1 MARKKAPQPKE
12 LPREE
17 RPEFLALLAE
27 LPSATE
33 RAELER
39 IAGEVKAVFNDAVR
53 VGDAAR
59 ADLAMMGWDAVVCRL
74 NGDTFV
80 GCNADGGS
88 QTHLLKLLAAKPGQV
103 PAWGQDGEWLTEV
116 QGLRI
121 RVKARHWMAGTTS
134 LDLFAVDLDL
144 PYLSKTGYRSHYMD
158 YRQWLGHDFGAAVR
172 LEIERQLSHKD
183 WRLKPIDAED
193 RARRAEHDMPA
204 WLAPALEGVTHNGQQ
219 ALPLSG
225 RAPVELP
232 VATESEAPKAPMSNK
247 ERQKAFRQRQ
257 KEKREQAKAAGL
269 VPLELDADERQLLAR
284 ALRFF
289 EHVSIT
295 DERAGGDVSALRA
308 KVVPGGYSDEVFT
321 TFGQWEQ
328 RQKVEGLRTVQL
340 SLDEDCLLLSACSAL
355 FTARADLK
363 WLESDRTWQRL
374 GRIFQ
379 DSPLWTEQARA
390 ELDQDQGIINGA
402 KRIENERRRGWKLY
416 EDEHKQ
422 NRGLGQK
429 LFEAQEENK
438 RLKAALAEIGA
449 ELGGVVPAVKAEP
462 ALEVGVLTEEIA
474 QLRKALDFE
483 KRERALMVDERNSGH
498 TAVVEALRGEIV
510 SLRAKLDKQH
520 NDNLDTIAELGRAL
534 HVTQAMQDRLKAAGL
549 PDDYRQYLG

>member
-39 IAGEVKAVFNDAVR
+39 IAGAVKAVFNDAVR

-74 NGDTFV
+74 NGDTFF

-88 QTHLLKLLAAKPGQV
+88 QAHLLKHLAAKPGQV

-121 RVKARHWMAGTTS
+121 RVKARHWMMETIS
-134 LDLFAVDLDL
+134 LDLFAVDLDQ
-144 PYLSKTGYRSHYMD
+144 PYLSPTGYRSHYLD
-158 YRQWLGHDFGAAVR
+158 HRQWFGHDFGAAVR

-193 RARRAEHDMPA
+193 RARRAERDMPA

-232 VATESEAPKAPMSNK
+232 VAVAAESEAPKAPMSNK

-257 KEKREQAKAAGL
+257 KEEREQAKAAGL

-308 KVVPGGYSDEVFT
+308 KVAPGGYSDEVFT

-363 WLESDRTWQRL
+363 WLESDRTWERL

-416 EDEHKQ
+416 EDERKQ

-438 RLKAALAEIGA
+438 RLKAALAEIGDVM
-449 ELGGVVPAVKAEP
+449 GGTVPAAKAGP
-462 ALEVGVLTEEIA
+462 APEVA
-474 QLRKALDFE
+474 ALQAE
-483 KRERALMVDERNSGH
+483 VAR
-498 TAVVEALRGEIV
+498 
-510 SLRAKLDKQH
+510 LRARLDQQH
-520 NDNLDTIAELGRAL
+520 NDNLGTIAELGKAG
-534 HVTQAMQDRLKAAGL
+534 HACERLQRRLEKAGL
-549 PDDYRQYLG
+549 PYDYRAQPGEL

>member
-39 IAGEVKAVFNDAVR
+39 IAGAVKAVFNDAVR

-74 NGDTFV
+74 NGDTFF
-80 GCNADGGS
+80 GCNAAGGS

-134 LDLFAVDLDL
+134 LELFAVDLDQ
-144 PYLSKTGYRSHYMD
+144 PYLSPTGFRAHTMD
-158 YRQWLGHDFGAAVR
+158 YRQWLCHDFGAAVR
-172 LEIERQLSHKD
+172 LEIERQLPHTD
-183 WRLKPIDAED
+183 WQLKPIDAED
-193 RARRAEHDMPA
+193 RAYRAEHDMPA
-204 WLAPALEGVTHNGQQ
+204 WLAPALEGVTRNGQQ

-225 RAPVELP
+225 RAPVQLP
-232 VATESEAPKAPMSNK
+232 VAVPAESEAPKAPMSNK

-308 KVVPGGYSDEVFT
+308 KVAPGGYSDEVFT

-363 WLESDRTWQRL
+363 WLESDRTWQQL

-379 DSPLWTEQARA
+379 DSPMWTEQVRA
-390 ELDQDQGIINGA
+390 ELDQDQGIINRA
-402 KRIENERRRGWKLY
+402 KYIESQRREGWKTY
-416 EDEHKQ
+416 ERERKQ
-422 NRGLGQK
+422 NRELGRK

-462 ALEVGVLTEEIA
+462 APEVA
-474 QLRKALDFE
+474 ALQAE
-483 KRERALMVDERNSGH
+483 VAR
-498 TAVVEALRGEIV
+498 
-510 SLRAKLDKQH
+510 LRAQLDKQH